1 MKSALPLQI
10 EKSDVFYINLKRKL
24 TKKIVPDFFGFLGVL
39 QQAPG
44 PCTPGARLALFLE
57 KSKGMQIGKA
67 LFFEKNRGMQIGGA
81 LLLEKN
87 GGMQIGGA
95 RLLEKS
101 KGMQIGG
108 PLFLEKNGGMQ
119 IGRALFF

>member
-1 MKSALPLQI
+1 M
-10 EKSDVFYINLKRKL
+10 
-24 TKKIVPDFFGFLGVL
+24 TKKIAPDFFDLLSVL

-67 LFFEKNRGMQIGGA
+67 LFFEKNKGMQIGGA

-87 GGMQIGGA
+87 GGAQIGGT
-95 RLLEKS
+95 
-101 KGMQIGG
+101 
-108 PLFLEKNGGMQ
+108 
-119 IGRALFF
+119 FFSRKVGVCR